1 MPDDREDLLQ
11 RLNEMQ
17 AVDGLDSETREIIGL
32 LGGTI
37 RSLGAEIDDL
47 QRRVAELEEAVDE
60 DDDRR
65 KRMWYSERDSSE

>member
-1 MPDDREDLLQ
+1 MPDAREDLLQ

-17 AVDGLDSETREIIGL
+17 AVDGIDSETREVIGL
-32 LGGTI
+32 LSATI

-47 QRRVAELEEAVDE
+47 QQRVEELEKAVD